1 MNSLSGSPMR
11 RLGPLRS
18 CFTCAV
24 LAVLLFPA
32 LAACTSLDTD
42 VPRSFDLTG
51 EWILDVEAS
60 DPPPDVD
67 AIRRREDRDVVRGR
81 QSDAAASAAFAVQD
95 FPFLTATSFVVEQ
108 DEKSMGIRYDGVV
121 YRDIT
126 WGERTR
132 DLWTVRAGWAD
143 GVLVIRSKRG
153 RTQGKEELTL
163 NGGRLR
169 VAISIETAGQ
179 DIRTVRVYERP

>member
-1 MNSLSGSPMR
+1 MHRRGSVRAP
-11 RLGPLRS
+11 S
-18 CFTCAV
+18 STHAV
-24 LAVLLFPA
+24 VAVTLLAGLT
-32 LAACTSLDTD
+32 ACTSLDTS
-42 VPRSFDLTG
+42 VPQSFDLTG
-51 EWILDVEAS
+51 EWVLDAEAS

-67 AIRRREDRDVVRGR
+67 AIRRREDHDVVRGR

-95 FPFLTATSFVVEQ
+95 YPFLTATSLAIEQ

-143 GVLVIRSKRG
+143 DVLVIRSKRG
-153 RTQGKEELTL
+153 RTQGTEELTL
-163 NGGRLR
+163 DRGRLR
-169 VAISIETAGQ
+169 VAINIETAGR
-179 DIRTVRVYERP
+179 DIRTVRIYERP